1 MTAALNANQ
10 PTAPAADP
18 SDKVAQ
24 LTVRAKAK
32 VKAWEDFW
40 DADARKL
47 YREAAEAKSFL
58 KTLKS
63 I

>member
-1 MTAALNANQ
+1 MQTLNANQ
-10 PTAPAADP
+10 PTAPAASAD
-18 SDKVAQ
+18 DKVAQ